1 MRIKVEKPY
10 QVCSRCV
17 MDTSDPEIDFDG
29 FGVCNHCR
37 TFDAETSKNWFPG
50 VDGAQRLSVIF
61 DQIRKEGG
69 NQEYDCIMGLS
80 GGIDSSYLA
89 LKIKDHSLRPLV
101 VHVDGG
107 WNSELAVHN
116 IERVVDYCGY
126 DLHTQV
132 IQWEEMRDLQVAY
145 LRSGI
150 ANQDAPQDHAFFAA
164 LYKFA
169 VKNKIRYVISGGN
182 IATESVF
189 PGAWHHSAMDMDNLT
204 AIHDRFGT
212 VPLRTFPRISVF
224 QYYFYFPLVR
234 KMKTVRP
241 LNYMAYDKDEA
252 LIYLK
257 EKIDYKDYGRKH
269 GESIFTKFFQN
280 YYLPKKFGYDKRR
293 PHLASQILSGQM
305 GRDDALRLLEQ
316 PLYDAHELVED
327 KTYIAKKLRISV
339 EELDVLS
346 TPPGKDYTE
355 YKNWD
360 RKYMAIK
367 KTQHLVE
374 RFSRRRVGNYS

>member
-1 MRIKVEKPY
+1 MKVEGQY

-17 MDTSDPEIDFDG
+17 MDTSDPEIDFDDC
-29 FGVCNHCR
+29 GVCNHCR
-37 TFDAETSKNWFPG
+37 TFDAETSKHWFPG
-50 VDGAQRLSVIF
+50 KDGERRLLEIC
-61 DQIRKEGG
+61 DEIRKEGKD
-69 NQEYDCIMGLS
+69 QEYDCIMGLS

-89 LKIKDHSLRPLV
+89 LKVKDYSLRPLV

-150 ANQDAPQDHAFFAA
+150 ANQDVPQDHAFFAS

-169 VKNKIRYVISGGN
+169 VKNRIRYVISGGN

-189 PGAWHHSAMDMDNLT
+189 PRAWHHSAMDRDNLMS
-204 AIHDRFGT
+204 IHSRFGSI
-212 VPLRTFPRISVF
+212 PLRTFPRISVF
-224 QYYFYFPLVR
+224 QYYFYFPFVR

-241 LNYMAYDKDEA
+241 LNYMNYDKKEA
-252 LIYLK
+252 LEYLQD
-257 EKIDYKDYGRKH
+257 KIGYKDYGRKH
-269 GESIFTKFFQN
+269 GESVFTKFFQN

-293 PHLASQILSGQM
+293 PHLASQILSGQIE
-305 GRDDALRLLEQ
+305 RDDALRALEQ
-316 PLYDAHELVED
+316 PLYDPHELVED
-327 KTYIAKKLRISV
+327 KAYIAKKLRISV
-339 EELDVLS
+339 EDLDVLS
-346 TPPGKDYTE
+346 TLPGKDYRE
-355 YKNWD
+355 YGNWD

-367 KTQHLVE
+367 KIQRLVE
-374 RFSRRRVGNYS
+374 HFSDQRVGNYS

>member
-1 MRIKVEKPY
+1 MKVERQY

-17 MDTSDPEIDFDG
+17 MDTSDPEIDFDDS
-29 FGVCNHCR
+29 GVCNHCR
-37 TFDAETSKNWFPG
+37 IFDAETSKNWFPG
-50 VDGAQRLSVIF
+50 SDGEQRLSTICEE
-61 DQIRKEGG
+61 IRKEGK

-89 LKIKDHSLRPLV
+89 LKIKGYALRPLV

-150 ANQDAPQDHAFFAA
+150 ANQDAPQDHAFFAS

-169 VKNKIRYVISGGN
+169 VKNRIRYVISGGN

-189 PGAWHHSAMDMDNLT
+189 PGAWHHSAMDMDNLM
-204 AIHDRFGT
+204 AIHERFGT
-212 VPLRTFPRISVF
+212 MSLRTFPLISVF

-241 LNYMAYDKDEA
+241 LNYMAYDKNEA
-252 LIYLK
+252 LDYLK
-257 EKIDYKDYGRKH
+257 EKIGYKDYGRKH

-293 PHLASQILSGQM
+293 PHLASQVLSGQVA
-305 GRDDALRLLEQ
+305 RDDALRLLGQ
-316 PLYDAHELVED
+316 PLYDPHELEED

-339 EELDVLS
+339 EELDVFS

-367 KTQHLVE
+367 KAQYLIE
-374 RFSRRRVGNYS
+374 RFSRKRVGNYS